1 MPRRYLVRAVRRR
14 FWIPLLCA
22 FVAGAGSYAVA
33 AHSPPKY
40 DAAAFLRLGDPHVLK
55 DALGIPEGTP
65 IENALVA
72 IPARVH
78 RPETARRA
86 AELLKGDLELT
97 PAEVLAQT
105 KSTIDGG
112 RGLVVVGARADTPV
126 DAARLANAMTDAYL
140 QLGPR
145 QDLRRIHRVRVRLQG
160 LARRQATHAS
170 SDPEAAI
177 NLSALQDRIDHLR
190 AIEAV
195 RPESVTLDAAAGPP
209 AATTGISPREISLL
223 GAVLG
228 LLIGVAAVALT
239 SYRSDG
245 IGDPRELAFLL
256 QAPVLSEI
264 PETRKLQ
271 RRTPLAELEPEE
283 RWPFRQIL
291 NRLDEPTNGGSARSL
306 AVTSPAEGNGASTT
320 AWYLAAIVADDGART
335 LLLRT
340 EPYDSM
346 TSGANGAFDV
356 AVAERGNGLARRPGG
371 PLSSRERGYDAII
384 IEAPAASRAAAAIPL
399 MLDASRVVVVCR
411 AGLASREQ
419 VENLR
424 NTFDELGISPLGV
437 VAVGFG

>member
-22 FVAGAGSYAVA
+22 FVAGAGSYAVV

-40 DAAAFLRLGDPHVLK
+40 DAAAFLRVGDPHVLK

-97 PAEVLAQT
+97 PADVLAQT
-105 KSTIDGG
+105 KSTIDGS
-112 RGLVVVGARADTPV
+112 RGLVVVGARADTPI
-126 DAARLANAMTDAYL
+126 DAARIANAMADAYL

-145 QDLRRIHRVRVRLQG
+145 QDLRRIHQVRVRLQG
-160 LARRQATHAS
+160 LARRQATRAS
-170 SDPEAAI
+170 ADPEAAI
-177 NLSALQDRIDHLR
+177 NLPALQDRIDHLR
-190 AIEAV
+190 TIEAV

-209 AATTGISPREISLL
+209 AATGISPREISLL

-239 SYRSDG
+239 SYRSDR

-264 PETRKLQ
+264 PETRRLQ
-271 RRTPLAELEPEE
+271 KRTPLAELEPEE

-291 NRLDEPTNGGSARSL
+291 NRLDEPTNGGLTR
-306 AVTSPAEGNGASTT
+306 
-320 AWYLAAIVADDGART
+320 
-335 LLLRT
+335 
-340 EPYDSM
+340 
-346 TSGANGAFDV
+346 
-356 AVAERGNGLARRPGG
+356 
-371 PLSSRERGYDAII
+371 
-384 IEAPAASRAAAAIPL
+384 ASRSPHPL
-399 MLDASRVVVVCR
+399 R
-411 AGLASREQ
+411 ATAPPPR
-419 VENLR
+419 
-424 NTFDELGISPLGV
+424 LGISPQSSQTTVPGPCCY
-437 VAVGFG
+437 GPNPTTR